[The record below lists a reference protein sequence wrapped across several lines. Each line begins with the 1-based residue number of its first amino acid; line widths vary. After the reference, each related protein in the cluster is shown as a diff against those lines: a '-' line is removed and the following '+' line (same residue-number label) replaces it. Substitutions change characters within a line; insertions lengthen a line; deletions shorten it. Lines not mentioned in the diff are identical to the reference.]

1 MGERCVN
8 NPTRDC
14 SAYPLIVKLEE
25 RVNTLEIEKS
35 KQEKFRKDF
44 YEEREKRIA
53 RDTKLDMLLEQI
65 SNNVEDL
72 VNWKNSQIQKPI
84 KQFDE
89 IKKTF
94 FIAISSAAGGFLF
107 SYIINML
114 IN

>member
-44 YEEREKRIA
+44 YEEREK
-53 RDTKLDMLLEQI
+53 E
-65 SNNVEDL
+65 
-72 VNWKNSQIQKPI
+72 
-84 KQFDE
+84 
-89 IKKTF
+89 
-94 FIAISSAAGGFLF
+94 
-107 SYIINML
+107 
-114 IN
+114 